1 MTFMKSY
8 CFVNYLIIQY
18 TLQSLSRF
26 CTYFHTMNCK
36 KLFYYFVACCLVLGL
51 SSTSTVQAQGLDSL
65 MTQGPKEY
73 EIGNIKVTGA
83 TFSDENAI
91 IAISGFGV
99 GKKVL
104 LPSRETGRAIRA
116 LSKLRLF
123 TSIDIYI
130 EKVIGDVV
138 FLEIR
143 VEERPSVSKI
153 TFKGI
158 KKVDESKLTELV
170 ETYIRPG
177 TIITDNLLSLSLEEV
192 KKFYNGK
199 GFLDATAETIELPD
213 SIRTNSVGLLFN
225 VDMGKKVKIDRIL
238 FSGVE
243 NAKPKK
249 LRKEMAETKEKR
261 RFLASSKFQRE
272 EFELD
277 KDALIRYYNT
287 IGYRDARVLG
297 DSIWRNEKGLVTI
310 NIDINEGNRY
320 YFRDITWKGNSIY
333 SDDQLTQILGI
344 EKGDAYDS
352 ELIESRL
359 RFSQDNQDI
368 SALYL
373 DRGYLFFQIDP
384 VETSIENDSIDIEM
398 RIYEGAQAT
407 IDRVIIEGN
416 DRTHEH
422 VIRRE
427 LRTQP
432 GNKFSRTDII
442 RSQRQILNLGYFN
455 QENLDIQTPVN
466 QQAGTVDIKYTVE
479 EKPSDQLEL
488 SAGWGGLGNGV
499 IGTLGVT
506 FNNFSV
512 RNIGR
517 RETWNP
523 LPQGDGQ
530 RVSIRAQTNGRFYQS
545 YNASFSEP
553 WLGGKKP
560 TSLTVSGFYTKLN
573 QSFSSTFEQSLGITN
588 VSVGLG
594 TRLRWPD
601 DNFIFSAAANL
612 QTYTLTNWRPGSF
625 VLDNGESLT
634 QGSYNDLSLT
644 MNLTR
649 STINEPT
656 FPTSGSTFAVSARI
670 TPPFSSLGGTVNLNS
685 PQETFKW
692 LEYHKWKLN
701 AEWYSQLFDKFVIKA
716 QIKIGLIGFYNK
728 DIGTTPFNRFQLGG
742 DGLSNRQTGF
752 QGYEIISLRGYD
764 DDAIEASAIGGA
776 AAYDKFTVELRYPFS
791 TNPTSTIYA
800 MLFLQGGNAWN
811 SIREFSPF
819 DIRRSAGGG
828 IRVFLPMFGTLGFD
842 YGFGFDKPD
851 LIRSQAKWSEFA
863 RFSVILG
870 FEPE

>member
-1 MTFMKSY
+1 M
-8 CFVNYLIIQY
+8 
-18 TLQSLSRF
+18 
-26 CTYFHTMNCK
+26 MNSK
-36 KLFYYFVACCLVLGL
+36 KLFYYLLLSCLVLFVSGI
-51 SSTSTVQAQGLDSL
+51 SNTISAQSLDSL
-65 MTQGPKEY
+65 ISQGPKEY
-73 EIGNIKVTGA
+73 EIGNIKVSGA
-83 TFSDENAI
+83 TYSDENAI

-99 GKKVL
+99 GKKVV
-104 LPSRETGRAIRA
+104 LPSRVTGRAIRA
-116 LSKLRLF
+116 LGKLRLF
-123 TSIDIYI
+123 TTVDIYI
-130 EKVIGDVV
+130 EKIIGDVV

-143 VEERPSVSKI
+143 VTERPSVSRFV
-153 TFKGI
+153 FKGT
-158 KKVDESKLTELV
+158 KKTDESNLTEAV
-170 ETYIRPG
+170 EAYVRTG
-177 TIITDNLLSLSLEEV
+177 TIVTDNIRALSLEEV
-192 KKFYNGK
+192 RKYYQKK
-199 GFLDATAETIELPD
+199 GFLDVKAEVIELPD
-213 SIRTNSVGLLFN
+213 TIRTNSVALQYN
-225 VDMGKKVKIDRIL
+225 VDPGKKVKIDRIN
-238 FSGVE
+238 FTGAE
-243 NAKPKK
+243 NAKPKN
-249 LRKEMAETKEKR
+249 LRKEMTETKEKR
-261 RFLASSKFQRE
+261 RFLASSKFKEE

-277 KDALIRYYNT
+277 KEALVKYYNT
-287 IGYRDARVLG
+287 LGFRDARILG
-297 DSIWRNEKGLVTI
+297 DSIWRANDGKINI

-320 YFRDITWKGNSIY
+320 YFRNITWKGNSIY
-333 SDDQLTQILGI
+333 SDAQLTQVLGI
-344 EKGDAYDS
+344 ESGDAYDS
-352 ELIESRL
+352 ELIETKL
-359 RFSQDNQDI
+359 RFSQDNSDI

-384 VETSIENDSIDIEM
+384 IETSIENDSIDIEM
-398 RIYEGAQAT
+398 RLYEGSQAT

-416 DRTHEH
+416 DRTHDH

-427 LRTQP
+427 VRTQP
-432 GNKFSRTDII
+432 GNKFSRSDII

-466 QQAGTVDIKYTVE
+466 QQAGTVDIKFVVE

-488 SAGWGGLGNGV
+488 SAGWGGVGNGV

-512 RNIGR
+512 RNILN

-530 RVSIRAQTNGRFYQS
+530 KVSLRAQTNGRFYQS

-560 TSLTVSGFYTKLN
+560 TSLTVGGYYTKLN

-588 VSVGLG
+588 FSVGLG

-601 DNFIFSAAANL
+601 DNFIFSASANI

-625 VLDNGESLT
+625 VLDDGTSLT
-634 QGSYNDLSLT
+634 QGNYNDLSLT
-644 MNLTR
+644 LNLTR

-656 FPTSGSTFAVSARI
+656 FPTSGSTFSVSARI
-670 TPPFSSLGGTVNLNS
+670 TPPFSSIRDENKLDLSN
-685 PQETFKW
+685 PQEAFKW

-701 AEWYSQLFDKFVIKA
+701 AEWYSQVFDKFVIKA

-764 DDAIEASAIGGA
+764 DDAIAASAIGGA
-776 AAYDKFTVELRYPFS
+776 AAYDKFTIELRYPFS
-791 TNPTSTIYA
+791 TNPSSTIYA
-800 MLFLQGGNAWN
+800 LLFLQGGNAWN
-811 SIREFSPF
+811 SIKEFSPF
-819 DIRRSAGGG
+819 DIRRSAGAGV
-828 IRVFLPMFGTLGFD
+828 RVFLPMFGTLGFD
-842 YGFGFDKPD
+842 YSFGFDKPD
-851 LIRSQAKWSEFA
+851 LIRNNAKATEFA

>member
-1 MTFMKSY
+1 M
-8 CFVNYLIIQY
+8 
-18 TLQSLSRF
+18 
-26 CTYFHTMNCK
+26 MNST
-36 KLFYYFVACCLVLGL
+36 KLFYYLLLSCLGL
-51 SSTSTVQAQGLDSL
+51 CLSTVSTSTLSAQSLDSL
-65 MTQGPKEY
+65 ISQGPKEY

-99 GKKVL
+99 GKKVV
-104 LPSRETGRAIRA
+104 LPSRATGRAIRA
-116 LSKLRLF
+116 LGKLRLF

-130 EKVIGDVV
+130 EKIIGDVV

-143 VEERPSVSKI
+143 VTERPSVSR
-153 TFKGI
+153 FVFNGA
-158 KKVDESKLTELV
+158 KKVDETNLTDVV
-170 ETYIRPG
+170 EAYVRTG
-177 TIITDNLLSLSLEEV
+177 TIVTDNIRALSLEEV
-192 KKFYNGK
+192 RKFYRKK
-199 GFLDATAETIELPD
+199 GFLDVEAEVIELPD
-213 SIRTNSVGLLFN
+213 TIRTNSVALQYN
-225 VDMGKKVKIDRIL
+225 IDPGKKVKIDRIN
-238 FSGVE
+238 FTGVE

-249 LRKEMAETKEKR
+249 LRKEMTETKEKR
-261 RFLASSKFQRE
+261 RFLASSKFKAE

-277 KDALIRYYNT
+277 KEALIKYYNT
-287 IGYRDARVLG
+287 LGYRDARVMG
-297 DSIWRNEKGLVTI
+297 DSIWRADNGMI
-310 NIDINEGNRY
+310 NIDIDISEGNRY
-320 YFRDITWKGNSIY
+320 YFRNITWKGNSIY
-333 SDDQLTQILGI
+333 SDAQLAQVLGI
-344 EKGDAYDS
+344 EKGDPYDS
-352 ELIESRL
+352 ELIEAKL
-359 RFSQDNQDI
+359 RFSQDNSDI

-373 DRGYLFFQIDP
+373 DRGYLFFQVDP
-384 VETSIENDSIDIEM
+384 VETAIENDSIDIQM

-432 GNKFSRTDII
+432 GNKFSRSDII
-442 RSQRQILNLGYFN
+442 RSQRQVLNLGYFN

-466 QQAGTVDIKYTVE
+466 QQAGTVDIKYVVE

-512 RNIGR
+512 RNILN

-530 RVSIRAQTNGRFYQS
+530 RVSLRAQTNGRFYQS

-560 TSLTVSGFYTKLN
+560 TSLSVSGYYTKLN

-588 VSVGLG
+588 ASIGLG

-601 DNFIFSAAANL
+601 DNFIFSAAANI

-625 VLDNGESLT
+625 VLDDGTSLT

-644 MNLTR
+644 LSLTR

-656 FPTSGSTFAVSARI
+656 FPTSGSTFSVSGRI
-670 TPPFSSLGGTVNLNS
+670 TPPFSSLGREVSLDS

-701 AEWYSQLFDKFVIKA
+701 AEWYSQVFDKFVLKA

-764 DDAIEASAIGGA
+764 DDAIAASAIGGA

-791 TNPTSTIYA
+791 TNPSSTIYA
-800 MLFLQGGNAWN
+800 LLFLQGGNAWN
-811 SIREFSPF
+811 SIKEFSPF
-819 DIRRSAGGG
+819 DIRRSAGAGV
-828 IRVFLPMFGTLGFD
+828 RVFLPMFGTLGFD
-842 YGFGFDKPD
+842 YSFGFDKPT
-851 LIRSQAKWSEFA
+851 LIRNNAKATEFA

>member
-1 MTFMKSY
+1 M
-8 CFVNYLIIQY
+8 
-18 TLQSLSRF
+18 
-26 CTYFHTMNCK
+26 MNSN
-36 KLFYYFVACCLVLGL
+36 KLFYYLLLSCLGL
-51 SSTSTVQAQGLDSL
+51 LLSGINSNISAQSLDSL
-65 MTQGPKEY
+65 ISHGPKEY
-73 EIGNIKVTGA
+73 EIGNIKVSGA
-83 TFSDENAI
+83 VYSDENAI

-99 GKKVL
+99 GKKVV
-104 LPSRETGRAIRA
+104 LPSRATGRAIRA
-116 LSKLRLF
+116 LGKLRLF
-123 TSIDIYI
+123 TTIDIYI
-130 EKVIGDVV
+130 EKIIGDVV
-138 FLEIR
+138 FLEIK
-143 VEERPSVSKI
+143 VKERPSVSRFA
-153 TFKGI
+153 FKGI
-158 KKVDESKLTELV
+158 KKVDESNLTEAV
-170 ETYIRPG
+170 EAYVRTG
-177 TIITDNLLSLSLEEV
+177 TIVTDNIRALSLEEV
-192 KKFYNGK
+192 RKFYQKK
-199 GFLDATAETIELPD
+199 GFLDVEAEVIEIED
-213 SIRTNSVGLLFN
+213 TIRTNSVVLQYN
-225 VDMGKKVKIDRIL
+225 VDPGKKVKIDRIN
-238 FSGVE
+238 FTGVE
-243 NAKPKK
+243 NASPKK
-249 LRKEMAETKEKR
+249 LRKEMTETKEKR
-261 RFLASSKFQRE
+261 RFLASSKFKAE

-277 KDALIRYYNT
+277 KEALIKYYNT
-287 IGYRDARVLG
+287 LGYRDARVMG
-297 DSIWRNEKGLVTI
+297 DSIWRGSDGRI
-310 NIDINEGNRY
+310 NIDIDINEGNRY
-320 YFRDITWKGNSIY
+320 YFRNITWKGNSIY
-333 SDDQLTQILGI
+333 SDDQLSLVLGI

-352 ELIESRL
+352 ELIETKL
-359 RFSQDNQDI
+359 RFSQDNSDI

-416 DRTHEH
+416 DRTHDH

-427 LRTQP
+427 IRTQP
-432 GNKFSRTDII
+432 GNKFSRSDII

-466 QQAGTVDIKYTVE
+466 QQAGTVDIKFVVE

-488 SAGWGGLGNGV
+488 SAGWGGVGNGV

-512 RNIGR
+512 RNILH

-530 RVSIRAQTNGRFYQS
+530 RVSLRAQTNGRFYQS

-612 QTYTLTNWRPGSF
+612 QTYTLTNWRAGSF
-625 VLDNGESLT
+625 VLDDGTSLT

-644 MNLTR
+644 LNLTR

-656 FPTSGSTFAVSARI
+656 FPTSGSTFSVSGRI
-670 TPPFSSLGGTVNLNS
+670 TPPFSSLGRSVNLET

-692 LEYHKWKLN
+692 LEYHKWNLN
-701 AEWYSQLFDKFVIKA
+701 AEWYSQVFDKFVLKA

-728 DIGTTPFNRFQLGG
+728 DIGTTPFNRYQLGG

-764 DDAIEASAIGGA
+764 DDAIAASAIGGA

-791 TNPTSTIYA
+791 TNPSSTIYA
-800 MLFLQGGNAWN
+800 LLFLQGGNAWN

-819 DIRRSAGGG
+819 DIRRSAGAGV
-828 IRVFLPMFGTLGFD
+828 RVFLPMFGTLGFD
-842 YGFGFDKPD
+842 YSFGFDKPD
-851 LIRSQAKWSEFA
+851 LIRNNAKPTEFA